1 MVSLTVLLALT
12 VLTATTPKNVN
23 KPTFL
28 PNQNGVYSVSSFGA
42 KGDGIADDTKA
53 FQNALDAA
61 DKAGGG
67 IVFVPT
73 GNFLIK
79 THLSIPNH
87 VTLEGVFRAPTRSTQ
102 YKGSTLLA
110 VEGNGNADG
119 DPFIYL
125 HTNSTLKGI
134 TIFYPEQEKVDPKPY
149 PWCVRGHGDN
159 CTILDVLM
167 VNPWQAVD
175 FGTHNCGRHYIKGLY
190 AQAIHKGIFVDKC
203 LDVGRIENVHL
214 WPFWDGDVQNNYTK
228 KNGTAFIFGQTDWQ
242 YMSGCFCIAYKVGF
256 HFKDFGNGSGNVVIV
271 NSGSDVGPTAVLVD
285 NVQRHSGVA
294 FTNCQIMAG
303 VDIKETNSGMVK
315 FNNCGFWSVSA
326 TTTHASIKG
335 SGQVF
340 FNTCHFIAWDQTKEG
355 HPAIFADNSGV
366 IVTACDF
373 MDSSGKKQIVLGENL
388 KSAIITSNRMRGGI
402 SIENKSKGKVE
413 IGLNV
418 DE

>member
-1 MVSLTVLLALT
+1 MVPLSILLALT
-12 VLTATTPKNVN
+12 VLTATTPKNVS
-23 KPTFL
+23 KPAALF
-28 PNQNGVYSVSSFGA
+28 NQNGVYSVSSFGA
-42 KGDGIADDTKA
+42 KGDGIKDDTKA

-61 DKAGGG
+61 GKVGGG

-73 GNFLIK
+73 GNYLIK

-110 VEGNGNADG
+110 VEGKGNADG

-134 TIFYPEQEKVDPKPY
+134 TIFYPEQDKVDPKPY

-159 CTILDVLM
+159 CTILDTLI

-175 FGTHNCGRHYIKGLY
+175 FGSANCGRHYIKGLY
-190 AQAIHKGIFVDKC
+190 SQPIYKGIFVDKC
-203 LDVGRIENVHL
+203 FDVGRIEDVHL
-214 WPFWDGDVQNNYTK
+214 WPFWDEGLLDYTK
-228 KNGTAFIFGQTDWQ
+228 KNGTAFIFGKTDWEFV
-242 YMSGCFCIAYKVGF
+242 SGCFCIAYKVGF
-256 HFKDFGNGSGNVVIV
+256 HFTEFKDGPGNVVLT
-271 NSGSDVGPTAVLVD
+271 NSGSDVGPCAVLVD
-285 NVQRHSGVA
+285 NCQHHSGLA

-303 VDIKETNSGMVK
+303 VDIKESNTGPVK
-315 FNNCGFWSVSA
+315 FNNCGFWNVSA

-335 SGQVF
+335 KGQAI
-340 FNTCHFIAWDQTKEG
+340 FNSCHFIGWDQKKAG
-355 HPAIFADNSGV
+355 DPAIFADGSGL

-373 MDSSGKKQIVLGENL
+373 MDGSNKKKIVLGENL
-388 KSAIITSNRMRGGI
+388 KSAIITSNRMRSGI
-402 SIENKSKGKVE
+402 NIENNSKGKVE
-413 IGLNV
+413 IGFNV